1 MSSFLFGTEYGTD
14 QISAGS
20 DNIRDYLNKN
30 DSNELSQIN
39 AIRDK
44 EMRLFK
50 KLNSYTPTCESNKNR
65 KFMDYCQ
72 QSVYADDG
80 MHREKL
86 RQDIINDIENKFFS
100 GQEIRG
106 HDCIP
111 DKKEKIKSEGFNNG
125 NRLDRLDNFNN
136 FNRLDNGNRLD
147 NFNRLDNSNNI
158 NSIQNKIYEIEKKN
172 DMLLLFIFFLV
183 IVVIIQYTKN
193 IDKMHIMTAPTQQ
206 ALSQTGPNQQN
217 SQTQFPAQ

>member
-1 MSSFLFGTEYGTD
+1 LFGTEYGTD

-20 DNIRDYLNKN
+20 DNIRDYLNTD

-65 KFMDYCQ
+65 KYMDYCQ
-72 QSVYADDG
+72 QSVYANDG
-80 MHREKL
+80 MNREKL
-86 RQDIINDIENKFFS
+86 RQDIINDIENKYFS
-100 GQEIRG
+100 GREIRVR
-106 HDCIP
+106 DCIP
-111 DKKEKIKSEGFNNG
+111 DKTEKIQTEGFN
-125 NRLDRLDNFNN
+125 NFNN
-136 FNRLDNGNRLD
+136 FNNLQD
-147 NFNRLDNSNNI
+147 
-158 NSIQNKIYEIEKKN
+158 KISEIEKKN

-193 IDKMHIMTAPTQQ
+193 IDKMQVMMMPM
-206 ALSQTGPNQQN
+206 QN
-217 SQTQFPAQ
+217 TPMQNTPMQNTPMQNTPMQNTPMQNTPIEQ

>member
-14 QISAGS
+14 QISAGF

-80 MHREKL
+80 MQREKL
-86 RQDIINDIENKFFS
+86 RQDIINDIENKFFP
-100 GQEIRG
+100 GQEIRER
-106 HDCIP
+106 DCIP
-111 DKKEKIKSEGFNNG
+111 DKKEKIKSEGFNNI
-125 NRLDRLDNFNN
+125 
-136 FNRLDNGNRLD
+136 NRLD
-147 NFNRLDNSNNI
+147 NFNRLDNNNFNNFNRLDNFNNNFNNI

-193 IDKMHIMTAPTQQ
+193 IDKMQIMTAPTQQ
-206 ALSQTGPNQQN
+206 ALPQDGPNQQN
-217 SQTQFPAQ
+217 SRPAE

>member
-20 DNIRDYLNKN
+20 DNIRDYLNKD
-30 DSNELSQIN
+30 DSNELGQIN

-72 QSVYADDG
+72 QSVYANDG
-80 MHREKL
+80 LRREKL
-86 RQDIINDIENKFFS
+86 RQDIVTDIENKYFS
-100 GQEIRG
+100 GKEIRVR
-106 HDCIP
+106 DCIP
-111 DKKEKIKSEGFNNG
+111 DKKEKMKSEGFNNI
-125 NRLDRLDNFNN
+125 
-136 FNRLDNGNRLD
+136 NRLDNLQD
-147 NFNRLDNSNNI
+147 
-158 NSIQNKIYEIEKKN
+158 KISEIEKKN

-193 IDKMHIMTAPTQQ
+193 IDKMQVMMAPAQQ
-206 ALSQTGPNQQN
+206 ALSQDVSNQQT
-217 SQTQFPAQ
+217 SKTP